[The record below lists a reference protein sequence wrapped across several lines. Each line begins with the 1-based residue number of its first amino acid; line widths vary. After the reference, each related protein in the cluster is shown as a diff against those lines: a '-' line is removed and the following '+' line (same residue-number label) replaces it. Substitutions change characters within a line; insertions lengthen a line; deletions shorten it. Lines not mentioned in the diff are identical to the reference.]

1 MEQFQMSERRACKL
15 VDLDRSSYRYERRAD
30 RNAHLRQELLSLAR
44 QKWRYGYRRLH
55 ALLVRRGHRT
65 SPQRLYRLYKEEHLA
80 VRRIRRKRLMRP
92 AMAPLRLCCAN
103 QEWALDF
110 VCDAL
115 STGRSIRVLN
125 HGYIYPGVSGTGDR
139 YELIEPTSDAGAGA
153 NHRAARSS
161 ASDPL

>member
-1 MEQFQMSERRACKL
+1 MSERRSCKL

-65 SPQRLYRLYKEEHLA
+65 SPQRLYRLYKEGHLA
-80 VRRIRRKRLMRP
+80 VRRIRRKRLTRP

-103 QEWALDF
+103 QEWALEQIIERRG
-110 VCDAL
+110 VPQAIRCDNGSEFAGKAL
-115 STGRSIRVLN
+115 DAWAVLRGVKLTFIR
-125 HGYIYPGVSGTGDR
+125 PGKPVENGCT
-139 YELIEPTSDAGAGA
+139 
-153 NHRAARSS
+153 
-161 ASDPL
+161 